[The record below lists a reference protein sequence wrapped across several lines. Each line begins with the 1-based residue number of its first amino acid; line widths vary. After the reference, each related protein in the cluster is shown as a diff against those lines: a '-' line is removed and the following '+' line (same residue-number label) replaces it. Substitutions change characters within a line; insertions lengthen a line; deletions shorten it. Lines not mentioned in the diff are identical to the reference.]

1 MQLVRKVWD
10 FVLDKETIK
19 EGTLTLFFV
28 IIAFVCTK
36 LSGYSMFLSSTLLC
50 ILVGMIAG
58 NTVLKEIYA
67 PVSQWFVGK
76 TCLNIGIILL
86 GTKLNIIEVLGF
98 GKGIIL
104 FVILIGFTNV
114 LVSTGVGRVLGLAKT
129 QSVILG
135 VGGMSCIVPAGD
147 AVGAD
152 KEEIGVA
159 IGAINFSET
168 MLLFILPTIIS
179 ALKLTSMESA
189 GIFTSAFHIMGYL
202 IAGASAVSGEVLN
215 YTVLIKMARLLTFA
229 PIVIVLGK
237 VFNKKDKTDE
247 KTTNS
252 TVPVFI
258 KGFILLSLIFT
269 GLEWGTPESQ
279 LIENTIKTSGI
290 VSSFLINM
298 AMVAIGLK
306 IDIKSLLKKAPKAII
321 CVALTAIFQMILAFG
336 ASKILL

>member
-10 FVLDKETIK
+10 FVLDRKTIK
-19 EGTLTLFFV
+19 EAMLTLFFI

-36 LSGYSMFLSSTLLC
+36 VSGYSMFLSSTLLC
-50 ILVGMIAG
+50 IVVGIIAG
-58 NTVLKEIYA
+58 NTLLKDVYA
-67 PVSQWFVGK
+67 PITQWFVGR

-104 FVILIGFTNV
+104 FVILIGFTNI
-114 LVSTGVGRVLGLAKT
+114 LASTGIGRVLGLSKT

-179 ALKLTSMESA
+179 TLKLTNMESA
-189 GIFTSAFHIMGYL
+189 GVFTSGFHIMGYL

-237 VFNKKDKTDE
+237 VFNKKDHDE
-247 KTTNS
+247 KVTNS
-252 TVPVFI
+252 TVPAFI
-258 KGFILLSLIFT
+258 KGFIVLSLIFT
-269 GLEWGTPESQ
+269 GLGWVSPENQ
-279 LIENTIKTSGI
+279 LIKNTIKTSGI
-290 VSSFLINM
+290 ISSFLINM
-298 AMVAIGLK
+298 AMVAIGTK
-306 IDIKSLLKKAPKAII
+306 IDVKNLLKKAPKVIV
-321 CVALTAIFQMILAFG
+321 CVALTAVLQMILGFG
-336 ASKILL
+336 ATKILF